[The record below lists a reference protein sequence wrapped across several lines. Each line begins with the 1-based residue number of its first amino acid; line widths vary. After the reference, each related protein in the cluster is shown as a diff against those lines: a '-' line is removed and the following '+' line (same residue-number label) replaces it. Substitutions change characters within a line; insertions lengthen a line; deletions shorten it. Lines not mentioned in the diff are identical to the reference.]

1 MSYQSIHNNS
11 NAKDRRPAR
20 KPDPAD
26 IDERI
31 KALEAKVRDVEA
43 VQEEVAARIRAAVIE
58 SRQPGRQPRRKD
70 LTLTNVDPPCDVMR
84 HPRSAMEGCHETAV
98 KGGLFLRHPALR
110 HPALDVH
117 LLACSTGTRALRI
130 GAVPR
135 PGHASHPSVGATPP
149 TPPCGHG
156 VSKLSLS
163 QLTRTAGI
171 SSPINV
177 IAAVG
182 ATPPTPPWG
191 PRLPQ
196 LWCLR

>member
-1 MSYQSIHNNS
+1 MSCH
-11 NAKDRRPAR
+11 AP
-20 KPDPAD
+20 PEVPW
-26 IDERI
+26 
-31 KALEAKVRDVEA
+31 KA
-43 VQEEVAARIRAAVIE
+43 AARQLSRKDSSCGTLPSGTLPWMCTLWRAALA
-58 SRQPGRQPRRKD
+58 PGGGNPD
-70 LTLTNVDPPCDVMR
+70 LTLTNVDPACHVMR
-84 HPRSAMEGCHETAV
+84 HQRSAMEGCHETAV